1 MLSQKSDTF
10 SVIVF
15 FDNNKNKAMIS
26 NYSKIIKQ
34 LEDETFSYT
43 DEFKDEEFVFG
54 GNFTIFR
61 FKTDDNLV
69 YN

>member
-1 MLSQKSDTF
+1 
-10 SVIVF
+10 
-15 FDNNKNKAMIS
+15 MIS

-34 LEDETFSYT
+34 LEDETFSYI